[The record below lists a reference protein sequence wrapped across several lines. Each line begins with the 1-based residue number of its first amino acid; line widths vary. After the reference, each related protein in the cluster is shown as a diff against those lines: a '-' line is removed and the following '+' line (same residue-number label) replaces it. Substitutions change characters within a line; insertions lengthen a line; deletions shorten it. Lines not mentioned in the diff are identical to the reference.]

1 MNYELIE
8 TQRLILQ
15 KITVED
21 YVYLFKNKSIGE
33 IMAILG
39 LSSKEEFLKEKF
51 KYDNGYKTR
60 IDSFVQ
66 FQLIDKSTEKIIG
79 GCSLHNW
86 YTEHRRAELGY
97 ALFNDAN
104 KGKGFMTEAVKEI
117 IAYGFESMNLHRI
130 EAYVA
135 PDNIPSL
142 NLMSKFSFTKEGL
155 LREHYFYNEKYD
167 DSIVFSLLRSEAN
180 I

>member
-1 MNYELIE
+1 
-8 TQRLILQ
+8 
-15 KITVED
+15 
-21 YVYLFKNKSIGE
+21 
-33 IMAILG
+33 
-39 LSSKEEFLKEKF
+39 
-51 KYDNGYKTR
+51 
-60 IDSFVQ
+60 
-66 FQLIDKSTEKIIG
+66 
-79 GCSLHNW
+79 
-86 YTEHRRAELGY
+86 LGY